1 MRFYYGKDD
10 GVIVRVESII
20 ILSGLYF
27 LVLSR
32 QKRILN
38 LLKGFLIGLISTIM
52 TWFLIFMPATGFTD
66 KSDLIFHF
74 SACILSILAFLKFE
88 KGFGGQHRAP

>member
-10 GVIVRVESII
+10 GIIVRVESII

-32 QKRILN
+32 QKIILN
-38 LLKGFLIGLISTIM
+38 LLKGFLIGFISTIL
-52 TWFLIFMPATGFTD
+52 TWFLILMLTSGFTD

-74 SACILSILAFLKFE
+74 SACVVSILLFLKLE
-88 KGFGGQHRAP
+88 QSFGRKDYH